1 MMKIM
6 SLVHLYIIL
15 AIAVFI
21 YMTIWFV
28 AGTLLQRDDAVDGA
42 WALGFILIALLAM
55 GLQNHVA
62 TIQTLSLLI
71 VTAWGLRLYW
81 HLTLRSR
88 EHGEDRRYKGLRASA
103 FPHIVLIGVG
113 LAVWLIGIAIEIVAD
128 KQMSDFR
135 TAAQKPAIMDKGL
148 WRYSRHPNYFGEIML
163 WVGATLVAFAAGQ
176 WWAFIGPSVLAF
188 LIIKV
193 SGITPVEKHMAS
205 NKDYQAYKAKT
216 PALVPFLKIG

>member
-1 MMKIM
+1 
-6 SLVHLYIIL
+6 
-15 AIAVFI
+15 
-21 YMTIWFV
+21 
-28 AGTLLQRDDAVDGA
+28 
-42 WALGFILIALLAM
+42 M

-88 EHGEDRRYKGLRASA
+88 EHGEDRRYKGLRASWNHKKIGQQRYLKIYLFQGFLLLLVSVPLAAIFTASA